1 MSKTKHGKVIAFE
14 GPDFVGKTTLIASL
28 SEHLTNLGFVVRV
41 FRQPGGSPFAEK
53 LRALMLEPSDTP
65 ANAIE
70 MAACMG
76 ASRLIAGPTIQEFVS
91 ESEFH
96 IALVDRW
103 ALSNRVYQLSQQI
116 ARIKINPTFEECNT
130 LQHLAKIIS
139 DMNHCTQLPID
150 ATVTVVLDE
159 DDAVLNARKEASA
172 RTDVRMKALGE
183 IFTSTMRKMYR
194 ASFQEP
200 DSHTFDDMFLGSA
213 HHLFLGNA
221 IHWHNGRRELTDTQ
235 YKKHWDDNTQWVVR
249 LLNEVQ
255 PIHK

>member
-1 MSKTKHGKVIAFE
+1 MSKTTHGKVIALE
-14 GPDFVGKTTLIASL
+14 GPDFVGKTTLITAM
-28 SEHLTNLGFVVRV
+28 SEHLTNLGFIVRV
-41 FRQPGGSPFAEK
+41 FRQPGGTPFAEK
-53 LRALMLEPSDTP
+53 LRTLMLEKSDTP

-76 ASRLIAGPTIQEFVS
+76 ASRIIAGPSIHEFVS

-103 ALSNRVYQLSQQI
+103 SLSNRVYQLSQQI

-139 DMNHCTQLPID
+139 DMNHCTQLPLD

-159 DDAVLNARKEASA
+159 DDSVLDERKAASM
-172 RTDVRMKALGE
+172 RTDVRMKALGD
-183 IFTSTMRKMYR
+183 IFTTTMRNMYR
-194 ASFQEP
+194 ASFNEP
-200 DSHTFDDMFLGSA
+200 DSHTFDDMFLGSP

-221 IHWHNGRRELTDTQ
+221 IHWHNGKRELMETQ
-235 YKKHWDDNTQWVVR
+235 YNEKWNDNTQWVIE
-249 LLNEVQ
+249 LLHQVN
-255 PIHK
+255 PINK